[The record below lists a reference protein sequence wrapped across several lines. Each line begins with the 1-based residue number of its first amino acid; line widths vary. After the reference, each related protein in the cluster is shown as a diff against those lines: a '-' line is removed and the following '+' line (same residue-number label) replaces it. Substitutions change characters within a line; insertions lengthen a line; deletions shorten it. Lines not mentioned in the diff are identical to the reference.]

1 MPRPRHSGTGRA
13 RVRRQSR
20 QWAFWL
26 RLGLGMFVL
35 VAAGWLFGAI
45 AEDVVNRDAPLGTLD
60 LDVASWLHAQATPA
74 MTSLMLA
81 LSDLGAPVTVI
92 AITLLT
98 AAVLTVKRCWYR
110 LVFLLLA
117 TVGGE
122 VVNFLMKKAVH
133 RQRPFFEDPIVT
145 LTSFSFPSGHAMGST
160 VLYGALAAI
169 VVWPMRQWRWRMAT
183 VCAAALLVALIC
195 FSRIYLGVHY
205 LSDVVAGCL
214 AGMVW
219 LASCL
224 MAVDALRHHQLR
236 AN

>member
-1 MPRPRHSGTGRA
+1 MSP
-13 RVRRQSR
+13 QSR
-20 QWAFWL
+20 QLTFGL

-60 LDVASWLHAQATPA
+60 MDVAAWLHAHATPT
-74 MTSLMLA
+74 MTSLMLI
-81 LSDLGAPVTVI
+81 LSDLGAPVSVI

-98 AAVLTVKRCWYR
+98 AAVLAARRCWYR

-169 VVWPMRQWRWRMAT
+169 MVWPMRQWRWRMAT

-219 LASCL
+219 LASCM

>member
-1 MPRPRHSGTGRA
+1 VSHQTRQRA
-13 RVRRQSR
+13 FGVS
-20 QWAFWL
+20 
-26 RLGLGMFVL
+26 LGLGIFVL

-60 LDVASWLHAQATPA
+60 LDVAAWLHAHATPA
-74 MTSLMLA
+74 MTSLMFI
-81 LSDLGAPVTVI
+81 LSDLGAPVSVI

-98 AAVLTVKRCWYR
+98 AAVLATRRRWYR

-169 VVWPMRQWRWRMAT
+169 MIWPMRQFRWRIAT

-214 AGMVW
+214 AGLVW
-219 LASCL
+219 LVSCL
-224 MAVDALRHHQLR
+224 MAVDALRHRQLG

>member
-1 MPRPRHSGTGRA
+1 VSHQTRQRA
-13 RVRRQSR
+13 FGVS
-20 QWAFWL
+20 
-26 RLGLGMFVL
+26 LGLGIFVL

-60 LDVASWLHAQATPA
+60 LDVAAWLHAHATPA
-74 MTSLMLA
+74 MTSLMFI
-81 LSDLGAPVTVI
+81 LSDLGAPVSVI

-98 AAVLTVKRCWYR
+98 AAVLATRRRWYR

-169 VVWPMRQWRWRMAT
+169 MIWPMRQFRWRIAT

-214 AGMVW
+214 AGLVW
-219 LASCL
+219 LVSCL
-224 MAVDALRHHQLR
+224 MAVDALRHRQLR

>member
-1 MPRPRHSGTGRA
+1 MSHQTRQRA
-13 RVRRQSR
+13 FGVS
-20 QWAFWL
+20 
-26 RLGLGMFVL
+26 LGLGIFVL

-60 LDVASWLHAQATPA
+60 LDVAAWLHAHATPA
-74 MTSLMLA
+74 MTSLMFI
-81 LSDLGAPVTVI
+81 LSDLGAPVSVI

-98 AAVLTVKRCWYR
+98 AAVLATRRRWYR

-169 VVWPMRQWRWRMAT
+169 MIWPMRQFRWRIAT

-214 AGMVW
+214 AGLVW
-219 LASCL
+219 LVSCL
-224 MAVDALRHHQLR
+224 MAVDALRHRQLR

>member
-1 MPRPRHSGTGRA
+1 
-13 RVRRQSR
+13 
-20 QWAFWL
+20 
-26 RLGLGMFVL
+26 MFVL

-45 AEDVVNRDAPLGTLD
+45 AEDVVNRDAPLGALD
-60 LDVASWLHAQATPA
+60 LDVAAWLHAHASAT
-74 MTSLMLA
+74 MTSLMLV

-98 AAVLTVKRCWYR
+98 AAVLAVRRRVYQ

-122 VVNFLMKKAVH
+122 VANFLMKKAVH

-169 VVWPMRQWRWRMAT
+169 AIWPMRQWRWRMAT

-224 MAVDALRHHQLR
+224 MAVGALRQHQLR

>member
-1 MPRPRHSGTGRA
+1 VSHQTRQRA
-13 RVRRQSR
+13 FGVS
-20 QWAFWL
+20 
-26 RLGLGMFVL
+26 LGLGIFVL

-60 LDVASWLHAQATPA
+60 LDVAAWLHAHATPA
-74 MTSLMLA
+74 MTSLMFI
-81 LSDLGAPVTVI
+81 LSDLGAPVSVI

-98 AAVLTVKRCWYR
+98 AAVLATRRRWYR

-169 VVWPMRQWRWRMAT
+169 MIWPMRQFRWRVAT

-214 AGMVW
+214 AGLVW
-219 LASCL
+219 LVSCL
-224 MAVDALRHHQLR
+224 MAVDALRHRQLR

>member
-1 MPRPRHSGTGRA
+1 M
-13 RVRRQSR
+13 
-20 QWAFWL
+20 
-26 RLGLGMFVL
+26 RLGLGVFVL

-45 AEDVVNRDAPLGTLD
+45 AEDVVNRDAPLSTLD
-60 LDVASWLHAQATPA
+60 LDVAAWLHVHATPNGTA
-74 MTSLMLA
+74 LMFA
-81 LSDLGAPVTVI
+81 LSDLGAPLSVI
-92 AITLLT
+92 AITLLV
-98 AAVLTVKRCWYR
+98 AAVLAWKRCWYR

-133 RQRPFFEDPIVT
+133 RHRPFFEDPIVT

-169 VVWPMRQWRWRMAT
+169 MIWPMRQWRWRFAT
-183 VCAAALLVALIC
+183 VCVAALLVALIC

-214 AGMVW
+214 AGVVW
-219 LASCL
+219 LAACL
-224 MAVDALRHHQLR
+224 MAVDALRHEQLR

>member
-1 MPRPRHSGTGRA
+1 MS
-13 RVRRQSR
+13 
-20 QWAFWL
+20 
-26 RLGLGMFVL
+26 LGLGIFVL

-60 LDVASWLHAQATPA
+60 LDVAAWLHAHATPA
-74 MTSLMLA
+74 MTSLMFI
-81 LSDLGAPVTVI
+81 LSDLGAPVSVI

-98 AAVLTVKRCWYR
+98 AAVLATRRRWYR

-169 VVWPMRQWRWRMAT
+169 MIWPMRQFRWRIAT

-214 AGMVW
+214 AGLVW
-219 LASCL
+219 LVSCL
-224 MAVDALRHHQLR
+224 MAVDALRHRQLR